1 LKFDLNFDLFSYL
14 FLLGIKMID
23 EDDDS
28 PPMLV
33 ELVEAQPAKD
43 QKKVPVTIITGQLG
57 SGKTT
62 LLNYVLTEQHSK
74 RIAVILNE
82 FGEGRIDEKTVSV
95 GGGGSDGELVEEW
108 LELRNG
114 CLCCSVKDNG
124 VKAIETLM
132 QKKGK
137 FDYILLETTGLADP
151 GPIASIFWLDEE
163 LGSDIYLDGIVT
175 VTDAKYGLEQLN
187 DPNLVEDKDNAEEKE
202 SSDLPTNTAKKQI
215 ALADLILLNKLDM
228 VSEEQKVNVKRAL
241 EAVNA
246 SAPIIET
253 KFSQIPLDKILDMNA
268 YGNEMPEK
276 IPTESN
282 QHIDK
287 SIGTVT
293 VIVKEPTTLEKVEL
307 LLQNLLWDGTYDPM
321 KILRLKASVNLT
333 DERTVLIQ
341 GVNDTYD
348 IVPAKEKRAD
358 SIFIIIA
365 KFIDRKL
372 VTNAIFSTLE

>member
-1 LKFDLNFDLFSYL
+1 
-14 FLLGIKMID
+14 MID
-23 EDDDS
+23 EDDDI

-33 ELVEAQPAKD
+33 ELVEVKPAKD

-187 DPNLVEDKDNAEEKE
+187 DPNLVEDIDNAEEKE

-246 SAPIIET
+246 SVPIIET
-253 KFSQIPLDKILDMNA
+253 KFSQIPLDKILNMNA

-321 KILRLKASVNLT
+321 KILRLKASVNFT